1 MGWTGEHTNALRQVP
16 CLFIYSSVFFYM
28 SPVHR
33 SVSMRQ
39 ADFNTKCR
47 LIQERLE
54 SRSSQKLGQ
63 WFTEE
68 QLRKSGQYTAANVK
82 NIVSYC
88 KKFPESLMR
97 QDGWKE
103 GLLIP

>member
-1 MGWTGEHTNALRQVP
+1 
-16 CLFIYSSVFFYM
+16 
-28 SPVHR
+28 
-33 SVSMRQ
+33 MRQ

-88 KKFPESLMR
+88 KK
-97 QDGWKE
+97 
-103 GLLIP
+103 IP